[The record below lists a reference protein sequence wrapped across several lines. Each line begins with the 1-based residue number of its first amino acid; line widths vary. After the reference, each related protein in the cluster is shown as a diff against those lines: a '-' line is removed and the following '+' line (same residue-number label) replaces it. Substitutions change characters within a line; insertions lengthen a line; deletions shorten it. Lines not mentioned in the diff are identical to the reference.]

1 MRGLV
6 VFDLDGTLIDS
17 SQDLATAVNR
27 ALARVAP
34 GSPPLS
40 LETVRG
46 MIGEGAR
53 NLVAK
58 SLATAGIASTPEE
71 LLPVFLECYSECL
84 LDRTQPYP
92 GVREALDLLDGCAL
106 AVLTNKPGE
115 MSRRILE
122 GLGMSERFFR
132 VYGGFDLPSRKPDP
146 QGLRL
151 LLHEASARAEDA
163 VMVGDSAIDVRT
175 GRAAGVRTVGVSYG
189 FDPLSLERE
198 PPDVLIADLR
208 ELPALLQAAASSRR
222 S

>member
-1 MRGLV
+1 MRRLV

-27 ALARVAP
+27 ALALVAP
-34 GSPPLS
+34 GSPALS
-40 LETVRG
+40 LESVRG

-58 SLATAGIASTPEE
+58 SLAAAGIASTPEE

-122 GLGMSERFFR
+122 GLGLRERFFR

-146 QGLRL
+146 EGFRL
-151 LLHEASARAEDA
+151 LLDEARARAEDA

-198 PPDVLIADLR
+198 PPDALIADLR
-208 ELPALLQAAASSRR
+208 ELPALLGL
-222 S
+222 